1 MIIKAGYR
9 FSVTSW
15 ENDGDNYQTHSIDG
29 LSDMVVK
36 NLIKLVSLFE
46 SSSNSKNKFGNL
58 YEPSEEEIEK
68 MDAELI
74 KFKDVLGYKRAKNDE
89 EHINY
94 IKEKWLSDFGIYIS
108 GDFYTRVFEEFT
120 VEYVPTKI
128 VIEDVT
134 KKFKGV

>member
-9 FSVTSW
+9 LSVTSW
-15 ENDGDNYQTHSIDG
+15 ENDADNYQTHSIDG
-29 LSDMVVK
+29 LNEETVK

-46 SSSNSKNKFGNL
+46 SSSNSKDKFGNM

-68 MDAELI
+68 MDTELN
-74 KFKDVLGYKRAKNDE
+74 KFKEVLGYKDTDTDKENAD
-89 EHINY
+89 Y
-94 IKEKWLSDFGIYIS
+94 IKECWLDPLGLYSS
-108 GDFYTRVFEEFT
+108 GEFYTRVFDKYT

-134 KKFKGV
+134 KKFKG

>member
-9 FSVTSW
+9 LSVTSW

-29 LSDMVVK
+29 LNEEKVK
-36 NLIKLVSLFE
+36 NLIELVSLFE
-46 SSSNSKNKFGNL
+46 SRNSSKNKFGNI
-58 YEPSEEEIEK
+58 YEANKFERENL
-68 MDAELI
+68 DLELKQFLNALGDVDII
-74 KFKDVLGYKRAKNDE
+74 KD
-89 EHINY
+89 H
-94 IKEKWLSDFGIYIS
+94 WLSSLGLFRT

-120 VEYVPTKI
+120 VEYVPTEI

>member
-9 FSVTSW
+9 LSVTSW
-15 ENDGDNYQTHSIDG
+15 ENDADNYQTHSIDG
-29 LSDMVVK
+29 LSEEKVK

-58 YEPSEEEIEK
+58 YEPSEEKIEK

-74 KFKDVLGYKRAKNDE
+74 KFNDVLGYKHAKNDE
-89 EHINY
+89 DHINY
-94 IKEKWLSDFGIYIS
+94 IKEKWLSELGIYSS
-108 GDFYTRVFEEFT
+108 GEFYTRVFGDYT
-120 VEYVPTKI
+120 VEYTPTEI

-134 KKFKGV
+134 EKFKGK